1 MEEVGL
7 APLVIYTACRPSREP
22 AGYLAVRGA
31 GGGGDEAGETPT
43 KLLFVLGE
51 S

>member
-7 APLVIYTACRPSREP
+7 APLVIYTACRPAREP
-22 AGYLAVRGA
+22 AGYLGQE
-31 GGGGDEAGETPT
+31 GGRDEAGETPT